1 VRTVLPPTFR
11 KDNAMTEERVT
22 EVHTPDGNTHTTHTT
37 VISDEPR
44 RGGGGGWAIA
54 IVLLLAIIVGVWAF
68 STWGNSE
75 VAENAAVADAAAEV
89 GDAAQQVGDAAQDA
103 ADSVAN

>member
-1 VRTVLPPTFR
+1 MRTVLPLTFR

-22 EVHTPDGNTHTTHTT
+22 EVHTPDGNTHTTYTT

-44 RGGGGGWAIA
+44 RGGGGWAIA
-54 IVLLLAIIVGVWAF
+54 IVLLLAIIVGIWAF

-75 VAENAAVADAAAEV
+75 MAENAAVADAAGEV

>member
-1 VRTVLPPTFR
+1 MRTVLPLTFR

-44 RGGGGGWAIA
+44 RGGGGWAIA
-54 IVLLLAIIVGVWAF
+54 IVLLLAIIVGIWAF

-75 VAENAAVADAAAEV
+75 MAENAAVADAAGEV